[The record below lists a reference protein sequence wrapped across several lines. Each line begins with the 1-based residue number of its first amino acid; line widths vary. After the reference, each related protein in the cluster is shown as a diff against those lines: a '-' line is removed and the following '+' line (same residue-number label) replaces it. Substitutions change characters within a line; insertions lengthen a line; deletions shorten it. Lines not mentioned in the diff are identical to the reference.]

1 MSRDFSPEELV
12 VRIWDKEN
20 VLKTINR
27 HSYYYSN
34 EQRREELDAL
44 WVQDPENQ
52 KTASLSY
59 NNGFYTGMDEIA
71 RHYVDYRAKQRE
83 DAQNLYRAAGVPGD
97 IGLGCAAMHTSTT
110 PLVYI
115 ADDGKTAQY
124 LGYHL
129 GFESTGKPDGS
140 AATYMDLGL
149 IHADL
154 IKEDGQWKIW
164 HLSLEHDHTITVGE
178 NYAKV
183 PVRQPPEEDPLFA
196 NFGTP
201 TIQREVY
208 NPFFGWE
215 NMWYD
220 MPRPYAAMT
229 PERSY
234 GPDGNLGK
242 MYYERDKR

>member
-1 MSRDFSPEELV
+1 MSREYTNEELV
-12 VRIWDKEN
+12 TRIWDKEN

-34 EQRREELDAL
+34 EQRQEELDAL
-44 WVQDPENQ
+44 WVREPENR

-59 NNGFYTGMDEIA
+59 NNGFFTGFEEI
-71 RHYVDYRAKQRE
+71 RRQYVAYRAEQRAAAWAPYE
-83 DAQNLYRAAGVPGD
+83 AAGVSGGPGY
-97 IGLGCAAMHTSTT
+97 GCAAMHTSTT

-115 ADDGKTAQY
+115 AEDGKTAQY

-140 AATYMDLGL
+140 ADTYMDLGL

-154 IKEDGQWKIW
+154 VKEGEEWRIW

-183 PVRQPPEEDPLFA
+183 PVRQAPEEDPLFV
-196 NFGTP
+196 NFGSP
-201 TIQREVY
+201 TEPREVY
-208 NPFFGWE
+208 DPFFGWE

-220 MPRPYAAMT
+220 MPRPYPTMT

-234 GPDGNLGK
+234 GPDGDLGK